1 VPSQALQIIFEMQ
14 SPRSSEKRAVNKNTF
29 FQSQNVFSFNFFH
42 FDPSY
47 FIGP

>member
-14 SPRSSEKRAVNKNTF
+14 SQRSSQKRALKKICFSQIAKCF
-29 FQSQNVFSFNFFH
+29 FLH

-47 FIGP
+47 LIGA